1 MITMRIKTKI
11 RTLRLREGKSISEIA
26 RRTGLARNTVK
37 KWLKE
42 PEEAEPK
49 YQRRQ
54 GDLKLTPYVPWLQQA
69 LQADAHKAK
78 AQRRTSAIASR

>member
-1 MITMRIKTKI
+1 MFNLPCLLFGRGSKVITMRIKTKI

-49 YQRRQ
+49 YQQ
-54 GDLKLTPYVPWLQQA
+54 GNLNGCLTGQFRAVV
-69 LQADAHKAK
+69 
-78 AQRRTSAIASR
+78 